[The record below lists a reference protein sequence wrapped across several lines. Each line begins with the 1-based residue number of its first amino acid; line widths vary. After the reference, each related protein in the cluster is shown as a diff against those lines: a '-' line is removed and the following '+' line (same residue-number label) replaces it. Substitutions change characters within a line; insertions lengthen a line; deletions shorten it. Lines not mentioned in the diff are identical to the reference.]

1 MAGKLRA
8 AVIGCGR
15 IGAEFDNDPKRTYV
29 STHAGAYATLKN
41 TELVAVCD
49 LDKKKAEKC
58 AARWGVKRVFT
69 DFKKMMSDC
78 APETV
83 SICTPPI
90 THYSVLKEVVKYKPK
105 AVFCEK
111 PIASSV
117 AEAGKMIE
125 LCKKNNI
132 ILQIDH
138 QRRFDELHA
147 KIKRVIDKNK
157 FGDVQH
163 VNFYYT
169 AGARNTGSH
178 MFDLMRLFFGDA
190 EWIEAF
196 YSKYKD
202 KNKEDPDLDGVI
214 RFKNGLFATF
224 HACDVKH
231 YLIFEMNII
240 FDKARIILKN
250 SGFNVECYVV
260 KDSKYFSGY
269 KELGKHKKLFNVVY
283 KRNFMINAVNEIVKC
298 ARTKKRSVSSG
309 EDGLAALKMI
319 QGAVRSAEKD
329 GKRMV
334 IK

>member
-1 MAGKLRA
+1 MENKLKA

-29 STHAGAYATLKN
+29 STHAGAYATLKG

-49 LDKKKAEKC
+49 TDRKKASKC
-58 AARWGVKRVFT
+58 ASRWGVNGIFT
-69 DFKKMMSDC
+69 DFREMMSDLSPD
-78 APETV
+78 AV
-83 SICTPPI
+83 SICTPPA

-117 AEAGKMIE
+117 TEASRMIE
-125 LCKKNNI
+125 LCKKNKV

-138 QRRFDELHA
+138 QRRFDELHGR
-147 KIKRVIDKNK
+147 IKKLIESGK
-157 FGDVQH
+157 FGKVQH

-169 AGARNTGSH
+169 AGAKNTGSH
-178 MFDLMRLFFGDA
+178 MFDLMRFFFGDA
-190 EWIEAF
+190 EWLEAF
-196 YSKYKD
+196 YSKKEDAKKD
-202 KNKEDPDLDGVI
+202 DPDLDGVI
-214 RFKNGLFATF
+214 RFKSGLFATF
-224 HACDVKH
+224 QACDVKN

-240 FDKARIILKN
+240 FEKARIILKN
-250 SGFNVECYVV
+250 SGFNMECHLV

-269 KELGKHKKLFNVVY
+269 KELDKDKKIFKTVY
-283 KRNFMINAVNEIVKC
+283 KRNFMVNAVTELAEC
-298 ARTKKRSVSSG
+298 ARRRKRSVSSG

-319 QGAVRSAEKD
+319 EAAVRSAKSD
-329 GKRMV
+329 GKRIS